1 LDLVRIAARAFRRV
15 FVALR
20 YYWITAKGYRLQPW
34 DSPYIHW
41 RMETFYGADA
51 ANLDRRKYF
60 QLMWRERARIRHFLD
75 WVDERRRA
83 QHTRGV

>member
-1 LDLVRIAARAFRRV
+1 MRIAARAFRRV

-20 YYWITAKGYRLQPW
+20 YYWITAKGYRLHPW

-41 RMETFYGADA
+41 RMETFYGTEA

-83 QHTRGV
+83 QRIRGV